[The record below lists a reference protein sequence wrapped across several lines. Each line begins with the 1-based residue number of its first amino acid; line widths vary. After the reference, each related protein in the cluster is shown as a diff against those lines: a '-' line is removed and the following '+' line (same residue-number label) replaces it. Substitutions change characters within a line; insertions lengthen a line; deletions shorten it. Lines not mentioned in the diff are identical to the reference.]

1 MYVYVCVSRGYYLV
15 LDPEHVKIKKMAPV
29 YMIMIHN

>member
-15 LDPEHVKIKKMAPV
+15 LDPEHVKIKKNGAGV
-29 YMIMIHN
+29 YDYDT